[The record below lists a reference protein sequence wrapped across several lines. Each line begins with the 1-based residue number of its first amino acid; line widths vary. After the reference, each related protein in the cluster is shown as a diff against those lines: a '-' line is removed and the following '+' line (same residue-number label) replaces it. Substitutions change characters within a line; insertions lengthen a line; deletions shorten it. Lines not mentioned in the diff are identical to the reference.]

1 MALVAKD
8 WYVLKIMVADDSQGQ
23 HLRSHSIGIKAVTED
38 TWALLLADVNAY
50 LTALGGVIDGIVVG
64 WTLSRG
70 YRWGGAISAPEGSE
84 TERKGIIPI
93 EDATGRKGTLELP
106 SLDETIMLSD
116 GVGAGLYMDP
126 DNADLVTY
134 LALLETEDYLFPGDG
149 VDIDVAVAG
158 KKMHVASGVR
168 RERIG

>member
-8 WYVLKIMVADDSQGQ
+8 WWVLKIMVADDSQGA
-23 HLRSHSIGIKAVTED
+23 HLRSHSVGILHVAED
-38 TWALLLADVNAY
+38 TWAALLADVNSY
-50 LTALGGVIDGIVVG
+50 LTALGGIIDGIVVG

-106 SLDETIMLSD
+106 SIDETIMLAD

-126 DNADLVTY
+126 ENADLVTY
-134 LALLETEDYLFPGDG
+134 LALLETDVYLFPGDG
-149 VDIDVAVAG
+149 VDIDVAIAG

-168 RERIG
+168 RERVG